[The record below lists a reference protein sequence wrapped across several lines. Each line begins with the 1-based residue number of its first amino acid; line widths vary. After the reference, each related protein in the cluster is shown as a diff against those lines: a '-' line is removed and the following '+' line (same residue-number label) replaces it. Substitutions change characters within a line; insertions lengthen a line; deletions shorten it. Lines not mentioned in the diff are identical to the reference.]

1 MREKTHSP
9 YYAFNFCKHE
19 LAEMEKLRS
28 DFYQKLIKICQQG
41 NSTREG
47 EVAASSHNKKFIIF
61 LLVFVSSGEYEALTL
76 CLRIWRSAK
85 NGGTRD
91 ARRAII
97 EMNMHSYTREIWTA
111 TCACSIRRASF
122 PYSLDRFF
130 HFLVHFVH
138 ESCGDFVGFRL
149 THPNGF
155 QIRVLLLNE
164 MRSNDMCGD

>member
-1 MREKTHSP
+1 MKWNVWCACNVQVELPRARVCVWIFSFLHLFLAEISDFNAHWEWEREKTHSP

-19 LAEMEKLRS
+19 LAEMEKLHS

-76 CLRIWRSAK
+76 CLRMWRSAK

-97 EMNMHSYTREIWTA
+97 EMNMHSY
-111 TCACSIRRASF
+111 IRGR
-122 PYSLDRFF
+122 Y
-130 HFLVHFVH
+130 
-138 ESCGDFVGFRL
+138 E
-149 THPNGF
+149 
-155 QIRVLLLNE
+155 LLLGMFNQKSIVSIFT
-164 MRSNDMCGD
+164 R